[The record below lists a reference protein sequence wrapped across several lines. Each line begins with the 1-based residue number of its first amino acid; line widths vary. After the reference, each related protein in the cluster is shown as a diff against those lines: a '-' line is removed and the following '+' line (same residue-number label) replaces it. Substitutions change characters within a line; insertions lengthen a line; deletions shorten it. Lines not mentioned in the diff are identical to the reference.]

1 MSELPAGAVLGNYRV
16 DWLIGRGGMG
26 AVYLAQHVRMSNRK
40 AALKVLAPEL
50 AGDPEFRE
58 RFIRESDIAGSLEH
72 PNIVPVYDAG
82 EADGVLY
89 CVMRYVRGTDL
100 GAVLDLEA
108 RLTPQRTYAVL
119 AAVGRA
125 LDFAHAH
132 GLLHRDVKPGNIMLE
147 SRRSL
152 GGRERV
158 FLTDFG
164 LVKRLE
170 STTRI
175 TRTGHLVGT
184 LDYTAPEVFRG
195 EDLDSR
201 ADVYSLGCVLYECL
215 TGAVPFPGGTD
226 AAVMYG
232 HLQEEPPLVTDER
245 PELPAAIDRVT
256 AKAMAKHRTD
266 RYATCGDLV
275 REVREALSP
284 GEPVVVPIGDAPSYR
299 ATEPFEPRP
308 PGEVAETVVADAPP
322 MRVIPVTT
330 RPERRRSSTP
340 PPGPRRQRR
349 WGARRLIALS
359 VAMAMLATAAASAI
373 VVFTGHSTPPAA
385 AHRPA
390 VAAIDVG
397 SRPLAIAFGE
407 NSAWAVNSG
416 DGTVSRIDATTGSVV
431 ATVHVGSDPQGAR
444 EAGGA
449 LWVANAGD
457 DTVSKVDARDG
468 GVVATIPVGATPEGV
483 ASGEG
488 SIWVTDAADNAVSRI
503 DTTVDRV
510 IDTITV
516 GPGPVAATFGRGNV
530 WVVNQGDTTVS
541 RINPHTDNVTGT
553 FAVPAGASSIAFGGG
568 SVWVANAGARHGFV
582 SRINPESGRVIKT
595 IQVGPL
601 PFGLAFGGGWLWVG
615 QEFDGTVERVDP
627 NSNRVVEV
635 IPLGASVGALSF
647 GDGILWATLG
657 NGTVARVPTG

>member
-58 RFIRESDIAGSLEH
+58 RFIRESDLAGSLEH

-100 GAVLDLEA
+100 GAMLDLEA

-170 STTRI
+170 STTKI

-195 EDLDSR
+195 EELDAR
-201 ADVYSLGCVLYECL
+201 ADIYSLGCVLFECL
-215 TGAVPFPGGTD
+215 TGGVPFPGGSD

-232 HLQEEPPLVTDER
+232 HLQEEPPPVTEER

-256 AKAMAKHRTD
+256 AKAMAKHRSD
-266 RYATCGDLV
+266 RYETCGDLV
-275 REVREALSP
+275 RAVRDALSP

-299 ATEPFEPRP
+299 ATEQLLPRTP
-308 PGEVAETVVADAPP
+308 EEVAETLAAAPPP

-330 RPERRRSSTP
+330 RAERRRASTP
-340 PPGPRRQRR
+340 PPGRRERR
-349 WGARRLIALS
+349 WGARRVIALV
-359 VAMAMLATAAASAI
+359 VAVSMLGVTAASAV
-373 VVFTGHSTPPAA
+373 VVFAGHASSPAA
-385 AHRPA
+385 PSHPA
-390 VAAIDVG
+390 VAAVDVG
-397 SRPLAIAFGE
+397 SRPLAIAFAGDA
-407 NSAWAVNSG
+407 AWAVNSG
-416 DGTVSRIDATTGSVV
+416 DATVSRIDASTGSLVV
-431 ATVHVGSDPQGAR
+431 TVHVGTDPQGAR
-444 EAGGA
+444 EGGGA

-457 DTVSKVDARDG
+457 DTVSKVDLRTNR
-468 GVVATIPVGATPEGV
+468 VVATIPVGGTPEGV

-488 SIWVTDAADNAVSRI
+488 SIWVTDAADNSVSRI
-503 DTTVDRV
+503 DTTVNRV
-510 IDTITV
+510 VGTIRV
-516 GPGPVAATFGRGNV
+516 GPGPVAAAFGAGDV
-530 WVVNQGDTTVS
+530 WVVNQGNTTVS
-541 RINPHTDNVTGT
+541 RIDPDTDTVTGT
-553 FAVPAGASSIAFGGG
+553 FSVPAGASSIAFGGG
-568 SVWVANAGARHGFV
+568 SIWVANAGARHGFV
-582 SRINPESGRVIKT
+582 SRLDPGTGGVVTT
-595 IQVGPL
+595 IDVGPS
-601 PFGLAFGGGWLWVG
+601 PFGLTFGGGWLWVG
-615 QEFDGTVERVDP
+615 QEFEGTVARVDP
-627 NSNRVVEV
+627 NSNRIVEV

-657 NGTVARVPTG
+657 DGRVARVRT